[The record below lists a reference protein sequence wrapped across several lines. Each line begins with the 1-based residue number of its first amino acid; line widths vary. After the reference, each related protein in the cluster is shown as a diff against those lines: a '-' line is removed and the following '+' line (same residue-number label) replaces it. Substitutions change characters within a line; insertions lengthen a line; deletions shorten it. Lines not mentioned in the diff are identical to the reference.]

1 MVDVYLEALKGKI
14 FKILPVYEENPDN
27 SRRYVKLLNC
37 ELMGVVGLFPV
48 LKEKID
54 FIDIMSIVSFLATD
68 NSYELPTLKQLVFTA
83 IECVKRLES
92 QISVEE
98 G

>member
-48 LKEKID
+48 LKER
-54 FIDIMSIVSFLATD
+54 S
-68 NSYELPTLKQLVFTA
+68 TL
-83 IECVKRLES
+83 
-92 QISVEE
+92 
-98 G
+98 